1 MTYEEFSESLNN
13 TQRKFLKDEL
23 VNRLESAEKRLTF
36 IEGTECDSEF
46 YSFHSEAGEYI
57 KSASIFK
64 NLLGDPELE
73 QRHKTCL
80 CKFLSMGED

>member
-1 MTYEEFSESLNN
+1 MTYEEFRESLNN
-13 TQRKFLKDEL
+13 TQREFLKDEL
-23 VNRLESAEKRLTF
+23 VKRLEGAEKRLAF
-36 IEGTECDSEF
+36 IEGAERDSEF

-73 QRHKTCL
+73 QRHKACL
-80 CKFLSMGED
+80 WKFLAMGED